1 MKKIFLIVSFLSI
14 GSVYAQKIVQNNLIV
29 DLNADKGVIT
39 SEGNLVETWQNQV
52 TSFAAKDFS
61 RRDEG
66 RKVAGSGRPRLVKN
80 VAELKGHNT
89 LAFKQQELLN
99 MDEDAF
105 DHLITGSGYTWFC
118 VLKPGKQPG
127 ELKDVNCF
135 FGNLRNGPNNEGF
148 WGGFADDNSFWMSSR
163 NAITFGRWDKNN
175 PYVSSRE
182 ILKQDQYYLIMGR
195 MDKGTDTV
203 TLSLYLNDGIT
214 PVATSPFPV
223 NTKANSSRMAVGQE
237 RDAIEH
243 PGRESFV
250 GEMARFLIYDRPL
263 TDKEMAKS
271 AKQLMVYYGIK
282 SK

>member
-1 MKKIFLIVSFLSI
+1 MKKLFLLLFSLSM

-29 DLNADKGVIT
+29 DLNADKGVVT
-39 SEGNLVETWQNQV
+39 SEGGLVEKWQNQV
-52 TSFAAKDFS
+52 TSFAVKDFS

-66 RKVAGSGRPRLVKN
+66 RKVAGSGRPMLVKN
-80 VAELKGHNT
+80 VAGLKGHNT
-89 LAFKQQELLN
+89 LVFKQQELLN

-105 DHLITGSGYTWFC
+105 DHLITGGGYTWFC
-118 VLKPGKQPG
+118 VIKPGKQPG

-175 PYVSSRE
+175 PYVSSKE

-203 TLSLYLNDGIT
+203 TLSLYLNDGTT

-250 GEMARFLIYDRPL
+250 GEMTRFLIYDRPL

-271 AKQLMVYYGIK
+271 AKQLMGFYGVK
-282 SK
+282 LK

>member
-1 MKKIFLIVSFLSI
+1 MKLSFAIVLSLLIS
-14 GSVYAQKIVQNNLIV
+14 SVYAQKLSQKNLIV
-29 DLNADKGVIT
+29 DLNPDKGVIV
-39 SEGNLVETWQNQV
+39 SEGNLVEKWQNQV
-52 TSFAAKDFS
+52 ASFVVKDFS

-66 RKVAGSGRPRLVKN
+66 RKEPGSGRPRLVKN
-80 VAELKGHNT
+80 VTELKGHSA

-105 DHLITGSGYTWFC
+105 DHLITGTGYTWFC

-135 FGNLRNGPNNEGF
+135 FGNLRNQPNNEGF

-163 NAITFGRWDKNN
+163 NAVTFGRWDNNN
-175 PYVSSRE
+175 PYVTSNK
-182 ILKQDQYYLIMGR
+182 ILSQDQYYLIMGR
-195 MDKGTDTV
+195 MGKGTDTV
-203 TLSLYLNDGIT
+203 MLSLYLNDGAVPI
-214 PVATSPFPV
+214 ATHSFPV
-223 NTKANSSRMAVGQE
+223 NTRANSSRMAIGQE

-263 TDKEMAKS
+263 TDKEMVKS
-271 AKQLMVYYGIK
+271 AKQIMAFYGL
-282 SK
+282 SPL

>member
-14 GSVYAQKIVQNNLIV
+14 GSVYAQKITQNNLIL
-29 DLNADKGVIT
+29 DLNADKGVVT
-39 SEGNLVETWQNQV
+39 SEGDLVEKWQNQV

-99 MDEDAF
+99 MEEDAF

-175 PYVSSRE
+175 PYVSSKE

-203 TLSLYLNDGIT
+203 TLSLYLNDGAT

-271 AKQLMVYYGIK
+271 AKQLMVYYGMK

>member
-1 MKKIFLIVSFLSI
+1 MKKIFLLVFSLSL
-14 GSVYAQKIVQNNLIV
+14 GSVYAQKIVQSNLIV
-29 DLNADKGVIT
+29 DLNADKGVVT
-39 SEGNLVETWQNQV
+39 SEGDLVEKWQNQM
-52 TSFAAKDFS
+52 TSFIVKDFS

-80 VAELKGHNT
+80 VAELNGHNT

-105 DHLITGSGYTWFC
+105 DHLITGGGYTWFC

-135 FGNLRNGPNNEGF
+135 FGNLRNQPNNEGF
-148 WGGFADDNSFWMSSR
+148 WGGFADDNNFWMSSR

-175 PYVSSRE
+175 PYVSSKE

-203 TLSLYLNDGIT
+203 KLSLYLNDGAT

-223 NTKANSSRMAVGQE
+223 NTKANSSKMAIGQE

-271 AKQLMVYYGIK
+271 AKQLMAFYGMK
-282 SK
+282 LK

>member
-1 MKKIFLIVSFLSI
+1 MKKMFLIVAFLSI

-29 DLNADKGVIT
+29 DLNADKGVVT
-39 SEGNLVETWQNQV
+39 SEGDLVEKWQNQV
-52 TSFAAKDFS
+52 ASFAAKDFS

-80 VAELKGHNT
+80 VAGLKGHNT

-105 DHLITGSGYTWFC
+105 DHLITGGGYTWFC

-163 NAITFGRWDKNN
+163 NAVTFGRWDKNN
-175 PYVSSRE
+175 PYVSSKE

-203 TLSLYLNDGIT
+203 TLSLYLNDGAT
-214 PVATSPFPV
+214 PIATSPFPV

-282 SK
+282 AK